1 MTAPM
6 LTRGVLHTPS
16 TVTEM
21 MRLAEVLAQ
30 SSLVPRDY
38 RGKVADILGALLWG
52 QEVGLGPLQ
61 ALQGIAVVNGRPAIW
76 GDAALT
82 LVRAHPA
89 CVSIREGV
97 EGGGDDQHGW
107 CEVVRRGHPP
117 VRRTFSVADA
127 KRARLWGKTGPNGPT
142 PWVTYPARMLMLRAR
157 GFAIRDAFADA
168 LRGVITVEEA
178 ADIPPEPRDVP
189 NLAAESAPTA
199 DASAA
204 ANPLPA
210 ASPATDASAVPGN
223 DNDVAIGWRAMAWPI
238 RSRDGTC
245 RDMGDPDLWEAEF
258 ADRIRTIEQHP
269 KLAAPAKADTIHAV
283 LAANREVL
291 DWLRDERDQ
300 GAAVESVEGLFVE
313 ALGADA
319 VTG

>member
-6 LTRGVLHTPS
+6 LSRGVLHTPS
-16 TVTEM
+16 TVTEL

-30 SSLVPRDY
+30 SSLIPRDY
-38 RGKVADILGALLWG
+38 RGKAADILGALLWG
-52 QEVGLGPLQ
+52 HEVGLGPRQ

-76 GDAALT
+76 GDAALA

-89 CVSIREGV
+89 CASIREGV
-97 EGGGDDQHGW
+97 EGEGDDCHGW

-142 PWVTYPARMLMLRAR
+142 PWVTYPQRMLMLRAR
-157 GFAIRDAFADA
+157 GFAIRDAFPDA
-168 LRGVITVEEA
+168 LCGVIPVEEA
-178 ADIPPEPRDVP
+178 ADIATEPRDVP
-189 NLAAESAPTA
+189 NLAAAP
-199 DASAA
+199 AA
-204 ANPLPA
+204 AEPAVANPVP
-210 ASPATDASAVPGN
+210 PASAVADAAGDAAPGN
-223 DNDVAIGWRAMAWPI
+223 DNAAVISWRAMAWPI
-238 RSRDGTC
+238 CSRDGTC

-258 ADRIRTIEQHP
+258 AHRIRTVERHP
-269 KLAAPAKADTIHAV
+269 KLSAAAKVETIHAV
-283 LAANREVL
+283 LAANREVP

-300 GAAVESVEGLFVE
+300 GAAVEAIEGLFVE